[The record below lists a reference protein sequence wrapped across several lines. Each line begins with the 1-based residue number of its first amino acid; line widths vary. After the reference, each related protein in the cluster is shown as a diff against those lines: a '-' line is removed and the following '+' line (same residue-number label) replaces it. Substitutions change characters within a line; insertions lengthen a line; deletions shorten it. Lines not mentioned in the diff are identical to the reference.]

1 MRQLSKYAIFCT
13 LLALFFFI
21 LLELGARAVL
31 AVVVGPDVLW
41 FGTPYCCGPDN
52 RKIIDAVGLIKDAQA
67 TAHTVSVH
75 ENSSAGYSK
84 YFPNQKRLDYDQN
97 YNAFEVTI
105 NKYGFRGE
113 EFTIEKADDT
123 IRVVTLGASSTFGY
137 HNRDNET
144 YPVYLENILNTS
156 RCGKFEVINLGIPH
170 LTSGQIL
177 ALFEAEGMPLK
188 PDVVTFYE
196 GVNDAAAVVM
206 YLRLWEDISI
216 LYKIIGRVKS
226 HVFPLFRNWSI
237 VFAFLDN
244 VVDYDFEVY
253 RFEDVGH
260 ILEERK
266 KRFVGNLQSIKE
278 LAEGSGTI
286 FIVSSQP
293 AKSTR
298 IPREKIRGV
307 TYWEENELLKSG
319 LSEGGRI
326 TLAELY
332 FLIHGE
338 LMRAEAQWAKT
349 HDVRFVDAIS
359 RMDDRRDHLLNWV
372 HLTPEGNQIVAQ
384 SYSEKILEAVCSES
398 QAEG

>member
-1 MRQLSKYAIFCT
+1 M
-13 LLALFFFI
+13 
-21 LLELGARAVL
+21 E
-31 AVVVGPDVLW
+31 
-41 FGTPYCCGPDN
+41 
-52 RKIIDAVGLIKDAQA
+52 
-67 TAHTVSVH
+67 
-75 ENSSAGYSK
+75 
-84 YFPNQKRLDYDQN
+84 YDQN
-97 YNAFEVTI
+97 YNAFEVKI

-113 EFTIEKADDT
+113 DFTIEKADDT

-359 RMDDRRDHLLNWV
+359 RMDDRRDHLLSWV